1 MRTLKSYFALMAV
14 FALMLSSCS
23 KDEPVAN
30 DPAVSNDVAVLSLG
44 PVLNSMM
51 NKTAVKQ
58 AVADLP
64 ACSEAAP
71 AYAQISLTYGDA
83 DTPVD
88 VTVDILSDD
97 NGLFTAYDN
106 ALEIPV
112 PSGATTVSV
121 TLTDFLVWS
130 DNGGS
135 PGEVIWAAPK
145 TGSDYADFVDQA
157 LPMTWDLRAGSKT
170 YTDVPVLC
178 FDNRQ
183 VNLYGYQF
191 FDVIPTE
198 LSTLCFFANYCT
210 DAGRHYTANYS
221 LDLYLGTSDAG
232 TPLYMDQMP
241 ATGQD
246 GEDFYADPICLAV
259 PAPADGV
266 GADEPYLYYVV
277 TLMDWPDSYGT
288 AGDYV
293 ETGTLTWN
301 DVQALLNDDG
311 TTAEYEHIFINC
323 GGEEPPACDL
333 NDPEADCDNDGVLNG
348 DDMCP
353 GTPAGVQV
361 NAEGCTDTDG
371 DGIADSEDPCPNDPT
386 NTCDQV
392 TCDIDALDSA
402 SCARGITPDSGTPDY
417 ANVGDFFEATE
428 DGPLPLLQDEGDAFG
443 AAIGTAGI
451 SISGGALTVT
461 LDPTS
466 SLYFTDYRIEVMD
479 SQGGDIS
486 CLAGVDLAVVDNGD
500 TVDYELNIEGS
511 FSYPIYVRIMS
522 NECPLP

>member
-1 MRTLKSYFALMAV
+1 MRTFKSYIAFMALFALL
-14 FALMLSSCS
+14 FTSCS

-44 PVLNSMM
+44 PVLNSMI

-58 AVADLP
+58 AMADLP
-64 ACSEAAP
+64 ACSDAAP
-71 AYAQISLTYGDA
+71 AYAQLSLTYGDA
-83 DTPVD
+83 NTPVD
-88 VTVDILSDD
+88 LVVDILSDE
-97 NGLFTAYDN
+97 NGLFTAYDD

-112 PSGATTVSV
+112 PSGSTTVSV

-135 PGEVIWAAPK
+135 PGDVIWAAPK
-145 TGSDYADFVDQA
+145 TGSDYADFVDQP

-191 FDVIPTE
+191 FDIIPTQ

-221 LDLYLGTSDAG
+221 LDLYLGTSNAG

-241 ATGQD
+241 ATGMD
-246 GEDFYADPICLAV
+246 GEFYADPVCLAV
-259 PAPADGV
+259 PGPAAGV
-266 GADEPYLYYVV
+266 GADEPYLYYEV
-277 TLMDWPDSYGT
+277 TLTDWTDNYGT

-293 ETGTLTWN
+293 ESGTLTWN
-301 DVQALLNDDG
+301 EVQALLNDDG

-323 GGEEPPACDL
+323 GGEAPPVCDV

-348 DDMCP
+348 DDLCP
-353 GTPAGVQV
+353 DTPAGVQV
-361 NAEGCTDTDG
+361 NAQGCEETTCD
-371 DGIADSEDPCPNDPT
+371 PNDPEADCDNDGVLNGDDECP
-386 NTCDQV
+386 NTPAGVQV
-392 TCDIDALDSA
+392 NAVGCEETVVACEIDALDSEA
-402 SCARGITPDSGTPDY
+402 CARGITPDSTTPDY
-417 ANVGDFFEATE
+417 ANIGDFFEVAA

-443 AAIGTAGI
+443 AAIGTCGVT
-451 SISGGALTVT
+451 ISGGALTVS
-461 LDPTS
+461 LDPTIWPLFYRLQNRGIRFS
-466 SLYFTDYRIEVMD
+466 GREYFLSRWCRPC
-479 SQGGDIS
+479 S
-486 CLAGVDLAVVDNGD
+486 C
-500 TVDYELNIEGS
+500 
-511 FSYPIYVRIMS
+511 R
-522 NECPLP
+522 